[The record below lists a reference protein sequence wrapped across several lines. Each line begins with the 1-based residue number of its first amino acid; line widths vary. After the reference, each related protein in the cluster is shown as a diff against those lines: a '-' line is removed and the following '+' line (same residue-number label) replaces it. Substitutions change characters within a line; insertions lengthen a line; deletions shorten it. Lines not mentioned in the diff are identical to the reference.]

1 MIKNKWIK
9 FLILYIGA
17 TVLSLSQ
24 LKIVPIFNELSSTM
38 NISMSQTSLLTSIF
52 TFSALFLAIP
62 GGGILNKFGVK
73 KVSVFIMV
81 CLFLGNILGAI
92 SNSFSL
98 LLISRVI
105 EGISFSMIMMVSMI
119 YINFWF
125 RDGSAGLAIGIFG
138 TFSALASMIGMNIF
152 RPIYLSTGLKSIW
165 YIMAIA
171 SFIIILCYYF
181 LLDGP
186 EESDSNTEEKGGLR
200 EAASNKSTWLLAF
213 AMGCMSFVLFTFI
226 TVYPQIFTQV
236 YHLSPD
242 KSNYFTSLFG
252 LFAVPFGV
260 IAGLVTDKTG
270 KPVALTLISYIVLSV
285 ACFLTVRLTN
295 SILIG
300 QVFFASACLSLVSS
314 SISIAVNKMVK
325 RPSLIGSTFSI
336 IYLFYYIG
344 IFIGSPI
351 VSKVVEVSGWNAGTL
366 LLTVVSLLGTASI
379 AYLSFSKKLTK
390 SKSV

>member
-9 FLILYIGA
+9 FFILYIGA

-171 SFIIILCYYF
+171 SFIIILCYHF

-186 EESDSNTEEKGGLR
+186 EESDSNSEEKGGLR

-236 YHLSPD
+236 YHFSPD

-260 IAGLVTDKTG
+260 VAGLITDKTG

-295 SILIG
+295 NILIG

>member
-171 SFIIILCYYF
+171 SFIIILCYHF

-186 EESDSNTEEKGGLR
+186 
-200 EAASNKSTWLLAF
+200 
-213 AMGCMSFVLFTFI
+213 
-226 TVYPQIFTQV
+226 
-236 YHLSPD
+236 
-242 KSNYFTSLFG
+242 
-252 LFAVPFGV
+252 
-260 IAGLVTDKTG
+260 
-270 KPVALTLISYIVLSV
+270 
-285 ACFLTVRLTN
+285 
-295 SILIG
+295 
-300 QVFFASACLSLVSS
+300 
-314 SISIAVNKMVK
+314 
-325 RPSLIGSTFSI
+325 
-336 IYLFYYIG
+336 
-344 IFIGSPI
+344 
-351 VSKVVEVSGWNAGTL
+351 
-366 LLTVVSLLGTASI
+366 
-379 AYLSFSKKLTK
+379 
-390 SKSV
+390 